1 MKTTLTIATCLLVLA
16 VSGCSSMPKVI
27 NALKNDPAS
36 IKFDV
41 VSYGTTVHFERSF
54 PTNWAPVPKQAK
66 PSE

>member
-1 MKTTLTIATCLLVLA
+1 MKTILIIATCSLVLV